1 MTAVITIAPF
11 LDKVNSVVL
20 NPLIGLVFVI
30 AFLIFLFGILQFINK
45 AADPKAREEGK
56 KKIIYGLVGMFIMF
70 SAYGLIHL
78 ILVTF
83 GIQNETGASAYLKL

>member
-1 MTAVITIAPF
+1 MAAVITIAPF
-11 LDKVNSVVL
+11 LDKVNKIVL

-30 AFLIFLFGILQFINK
+30 AFLIFIFGVFQFINK
-45 AADPKAREEGK
+45 AADPKARDEGR

-78 ILVTF
+78 VLVTF
-83 GIQNETGASAYLKL
+83 GIQNEPGASAYLKL